1 MSKRTQSILIP
12 VISIVLGILLGMIIL
27 AVSGKDVGVL
37 FASLLKSSTGYT
49 LGKSGFNLRYPG
61 EFLVTSMPLI
71 LSGLAIGFAY
81 RCGMFNIGVDGQ
93 VIMGSLLSCIIG
105 LTVPMPTRFA
115 AVICVLVGGL
125 AGALW
130 AFIPGILK
138 SKFNISEVVTGIM
151 LNYTALYGANYF
163 IKALP
168 DSSTNRTVNL
178 PINATF
184 ASDYFANLTNN
195 SRFHWGFIVVILAV
209 IAYWF
214 VIEKTTF
221 GYSLRATGFNKF
233 GAKYAGIKV
242 NKSVILSLMISGFLA
257 GLAGAMIVQGTFGYG
272 RVMVA
277 SDNVGFDGIA
287 IALVGSCNAIGI
299 TLAGLLFGLLKVT
312 QPLLQIVGIPKEIG
326 EIISASIVF
335 FVAIQY
341 GIKFILNKID
351 DRKKDKLDKPKVPIV
366 SEIVKGENE

>member
-1 MSKRTQSILIP
+1 MSKKTQQILIP
-12 VISIVLGILLGMIIL
+12 LISIALGILLGMLIL
-27 AVSGKDVGVL
+27 AVSGKDVGAL
-37 FASLLKSSTGYT
+37 FISLLKSSTGYT
-49 LGKSGFNLRYPG
+49 LGKTGLNLRYPG

-93 VIMGSLLSCIIG
+93 VIMGSLMSCIIG
-105 LTVPMPTRFA
+105 LTVPIPTRFA
-115 AVICVLVGGL
+115 AVVCVLAGGL

-130 AFIPGILK
+130 AFIPGLLK
-138 SKFNISEVVTGIM
+138 SRFNISEVVTGIM

-168 DSSTNRTVNL
+168 GSTNVRTANL
-178 PINATF
+178 PVNATL
-184 ASDYFANLTNN
+184 ASDFFADFTNH
-195 SRFHWGFIVVILAV
+195 SRFHWGFIVVIIAV

-214 VIEKTTF
+214 IIEKTTF
-221 GYSLRATGFNKF
+221 GYSLRATGFNKD

-257 GLAGAMIVQGTFGYG
+257 GLAGALILQGTFGYG

-287 IALVGSCNAIGI
+287 IALVGGCTAIGT

-312 QPLLQIVGIPKEIG
+312 QPLLQIAGIPKEIG
-326 EIISASIVF
+326 DIISASIVF

-341 GIKFILNKID
+341 AIRYVLE
-351 DRKKDKLDKPKVPIV
+351 KLEKRQKEKPDKPDKPVV
-366 SEIVKGENE
+366 MEGGTE